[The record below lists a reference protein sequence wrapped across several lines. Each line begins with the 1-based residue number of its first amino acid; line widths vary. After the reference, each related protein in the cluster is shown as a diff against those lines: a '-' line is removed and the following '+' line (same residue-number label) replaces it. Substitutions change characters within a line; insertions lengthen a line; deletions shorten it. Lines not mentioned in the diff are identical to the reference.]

1 MLSSF
6 IINKKNMNNTRD
18 YARDTVDERD
28 YEYEAV
34 FWNEVILPAICIID
48 DGDYQNQWLEEI
60 TRNMCV
66 YFSNAHW
73 SNIMNHFEGSDV
85 RIQWKDLWLK
95 ALELWRLDV
104 DEWAY
109 ISDWP
114 RTLRDLWLIKG
125 WVKVSSINSIKSS
138 IVNQRPVAVGSNQI
152 DWKTWYTKPY
162 VLWWPKWGWHA
173 VLIIWYDD
181 SYEWGCFI
189 IKNSYWDE
197 KYDWGKMYLPY
208 KDLDLLFPSRYS
220 LIDEE
225 DELLKY
231 KKETMENIDLELAKE
246 GFELGLWNWLSPREN
261 ISRQEAVVVIMR
273 AMEKL
278 KESL

>member
-34 FWNEVILPAICIID
+34 FWNEELLPAICIID
-48 DGDYQNQWLEEI
+48 DGDYQNQWLERV

-66 YFSNAHW
+66 YYSNAHW
-73 SNIMNHFEGSDV
+73 SNIMNHFEWSDV
-85 RIQWKDLWLK
+85 RITWKALWLK
-95 ALELWRLDV
+95 ALELWRLNV
-104 DEWAY
+104 DNGAL
-109 ISDWP
+109 ISDGP
-114 RTLRDLWLIKG
+114 RTARDEWLIKG
-125 WVKVSSINSIKSS
+125 WAKVRTINSIKSS
-138 IVNQRPVAVGSNQI
+138 LLNQRPVAVGSNRI
-152 DWKTWYTKPY
+152 DWKTWYKAPY
-162 VLWWPKWGWHA
+162 VLSGDEWNGHA
-173 VLIIWYDD
+173 ILIIWFDD
-181 SYEWGCFI
+181 TYEWGCFI
-189 IKNSYWDE
+189 IKNSYWDK

-246 GFELGLWNWLSPREN
+246 GFELGLWNGLNPREP